1 MVIFR
6 MFHRTRTLIVI
17 VVTLLLLAPTAFASQ
32 LDDKRTKLKNID
44 AQIKATEAKRSDVAK
59 QQDEALRQIQA
70 SNQKLVQA
78 QKQLN
83 SMQTQLIDMIAK
95 RKDADA
101 RLREMQRRLVATHI
115 KLADAQKRLA
125 LRREVFNKRLVN
137 AYKNKSLS
145 VITVLLGSQNFS
157 DLVNRIAFIGMI
169 AKADSKIVFNMKQLT
184 ATISSEITQVET
196 MKNAISEQRKYLIAE
211 EKRIN
216 AKKGGII
223 AQQKQ
228 LQDEVSKQQKL
239 YALVKQ
245 EKDRLAQSAGLLRAS
260 SNIIA
265 GQIGALEKQSSGIG
279 DANRV
284 PSVSAGNLAALATG
298 TAKKYGIPTKL
309 FFALINQESGWN
321 YRAVSSSGAIGL
333 TQIMPFNITA
343 MGYSIEEFKNSPSQ
357 QLEAGASYL
366 SMQYKTF
373 GRWDLALAAY
383 NAGPGAVLSYGGIP
397 PYSETRNYVRSILAI
412 AGQ

>member
-1 MVIFR
+1 M
-6 MFHRTRTLIVI
+6 
-17 VVTLLLLAPTAFASQ
+17 LLLLAPTALASQ

-44 AQIKATEAKRSDVAK
+44 AQIKATEAKQSAVAK

-70 SNQKLVQA
+70 SNQKMVRA

-83 SMQTQLIDMIAK
+83 SMQTQLNDMIAK

-101 RLREMQRRLVATHI
+101 RLRETQQRLDATHV
-115 KLADAQKRLA
+115 KLVDAQKRLA
-125 LRREVFNKRLVN
+125 LRRGVFNKRLIN

-145 VITVLLGSQNFS
+145 IVSVLLGSENFN
-157 DLVNRIAFIGMI
+157 DLINRIAFIGMI

-184 ATISSEITQVET
+184 ATISSEIAQVEV
-196 MKNAISEQRKYLIAE
+196 MKNAISEQREYLVAE
-211 EKRIN
+211 EHRIN

-228 LQDEVSKQQKL
+228 LQDEASKQQKL
-239 YALVKQ
+239 YAIVQQ
-245 EKDRLAQSAGLLRAS
+245 EKARLAQSTSLLRTT

-265 GQIGALEKQSSGIG
+265 GQINALEKRSSGIG
-279 DANRV
+279 DTNRA
-284 PSVSAGNLAALATG
+284 PSISAGNLSALAAK

-309 FFALINQESGWN
+309 FFALIKQESGWN

-333 TQIMPFNITA
+333 TQVMPFNITA
-343 MGYSIEEFKNSPSQ
+343 MGYNISEFKNSPSQ

-366 SMQYKTF
+366 SMQFKTF
-373 GRWDLALAAY
+373 GRWDYALAAY
-383 NAGPGAVLSYGGIP
+383 NAGPGAVLQYGGIP
-397 PYSETRNYVRSILAI
+397 PYKETRNYVRSILAM
-412 AGQ
+412 AGR